1 MNKNLMIGLGVLAV
15 AGIAYYMYKKPKTG
29 SNVGTKSAEGETSS
43 NARGFEEM
51 EEVSNPLV
59 SGRIKS
65 WGGRMENGIRMCF
78 DDAALK
84 YVPCQ
89 TSSNAR
95 GAESEEV
102 SNPLA
107 SGRIKNWG
115 GYIKGGV
122 RMCFDYELGRMV
134 ACPNQ
139 YLTQQS

>member
-15 AGIAYYMYKKPKTG
+15 AGIAYYMYKKPKAT
-29 SNVGTKSAEGETSS
+29 SNVSTKSGETSS